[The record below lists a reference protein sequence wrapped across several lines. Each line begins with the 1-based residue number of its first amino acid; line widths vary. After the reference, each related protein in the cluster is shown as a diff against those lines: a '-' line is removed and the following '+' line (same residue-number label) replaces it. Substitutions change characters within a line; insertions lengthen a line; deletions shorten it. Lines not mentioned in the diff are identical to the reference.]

1 MANTTTTSFRFDD
14 EDRRKLEALQQV
26 LRDELRPGCRTVS
39 LIDVVRVAID
49 EAYDRRFS
57 KVRKEKK
64 SHRNA

>member
-1 MANTTTTSFRFDD
+1 MASTTTTSFRFDD
-14 EDRRKLEALQQV
+14 EDRSKLEALQQV
-26 LRDELRPGCRTVS
+26 LRDELQPGCRTVS

-64 SHRNA
+64 SHKTA